1 MGYPGYPPHPAYP
14 AYPVLPAKPPRSAAD
29 LTISIIFM
37 VLTVVVGAGAAFLG
51 LFSLAFLDYC
61 PPATCSVE
69 GAVTA
74 VMTSVAVAAALGVV
88 GIVVAIVQLARR
100 KPAWPFAVGT
110 LVLCLTVLLFG
121 GVAYY
126 SAVGG

>member
-1 MGYPGYPPHPAYP
+1 M
-14 AYPVLPAKPPRSAAD
+14 
-29 LTISIIFM
+29 TISIIFM

-61 PPATCSVE
+61 PPATCSAE
-69 GAVTA
+69 GAVSA
-74 VMTSVAVAAALGVV
+74 VMTSVAVAAGFGVI

-100 KPAWPFAVGT
+100 KTAWPFAVGT
-110 LVLCLTVLLFG
+110 LVLCLIVLLVG